1 MYRKLNNNELNRVSI
16 PEFREME
23 KMPLVVVLDNVRS
36 QHNIGAAFRTADA
49 FAARSLVLCGISATP
64 PSPEIRKS
72 ALGAE
77 ESVPW
82 EYFKETTQAVQ
93 QLKEKGY
100 TVLAME
106 QTVNSVELQKFQ
118 PAAGSRYAIVFGNE
132 VKGVSQDVINL
143 CDGTLEIP
151 QFGTKHSL
159 NVSVSVGIA
168 LWDFTFKY
176 NQLNDHGR

>member
-49 FAARSLVLCGISATP
+49 FAAQSLVLCGISAIP
-64 PSPEIRKS
+64 PTPEIRKS

-82 EYFKETTQAVQ
+82 EYYKETTQAVQ

-100 TVLAME
+100 IVLAME
-106 QTVNSVELQKFQ
+106 QTENSVELQNFQ
-118 PAAGSRYAIVFGNE
+118 PAAGSCYAIVFGNE

-176 NQLNDHGR
+176 NQLM